1 MKDFDFEDE
10 YIFETWAEEYAY
22 HQHCKNDLMVQSL
35 RETFG
40 LELIQLKQV
49 FTNTFRHRI
58 NRGDQYKYTGKTWE
72 KLPPKWNSWYDYDY
86 HVEKAER
93 DPKMV
98 QTLRDTFDLDFIN
111 DLRSNGKYYYLVTD
125 GDTFL
130 KYKGEVWTKF
140 PRPVVNDRIDLGI
153 AQVVAYME

>member
-10 YIFETWAEEYAY
+10 YLFETWAEEYAY

-40 LELIQLKQV
+40 LQLKQV

-72 KLPPKWNSWYDYDY
+72 KLPPKWDSWYDYDY

-111 DLRSNGKYYYLVTD
+111 DLDKNY
-125 GDTFL
+125 FL
-130 KYKGEVWTKF
+130 EDKNYFLEYKDEVWTKF
-140 PRPVVNDRIDLGI
+140 PRPKLDHYKF
-153 AQVVAYME
+153 AYME